1 MNNIH
6 ASCILHRVSFISANS
21 CLLLVK
27 LMSLEF
33 KIKEDET
40 LDGPDGL
47 KILQK
52 KKGYRYSQDSLQLV
66 DFASVRKN
74 DEVID
79 LGTGCGVMALILAK
93 RGFGRRIVGLEVQE
107 ELADLA
113 RRSVNLNGFQEK
125 IEIVEGDIRTVK
137 SLFPPS
143 SFDYVITNPPYIEAK
158 SGLISPGSERALA
171 RHEILC
177 DMNDILEAIK
187 YLLKPSKRGSCVYPA
202 SRFDEL
208 IIKAKKKRLEPKRAR
223 FVHPGPEEKA
233 ELAMVEFIK
242 EGKSGLKVLPPL
254 L

>member
-1 MNNIH
+1 
-6 ASCILHRVSFISANS
+6 
-21 CLLLVK
+21 
-27 LMSLEF
+27 MSLEL
-33 KIKEDET
+33 KIKDDET

-66 DFASVRKN
+66 DFALIKKN

-79 LGTGCGVMALILAK
+79 LGTGCGVMTLILAK
-93 RGFGRRIVGLEVQE
+93 KGFGKRIVGLEVQK

-113 RRSVNLNGFQEK
+113 RRGVDLNGFQEK
-125 IEIVEGDIRTVK
+125 IEIVEGDIKRVK
-137 SLFPPS
+137 FLFTPS

-177 DMNDILEAIK
+177 DMNDVLEAIK

-208 IIKAKKKRLEPKRAR
+208 VIKAKKKRLEPKRVQ
-223 FVHPGPEEKA
+223 FVNPGPEEKA
-233 ELAMVEFIK
+233 ELVMVEFMK
-242 EGKSGLKVLPPL
+242 EGRPGLEILPPL
-254 L
+254 K

>member
-1 MNNIH
+1 
-6 ASCILHRVSFISANS
+6 
-21 CLLLVK
+21 
-27 LMSLEF
+27 MSLEL
-33 KIKEDET
+33 KIKDDET

-66 DFASVRKN
+66 DFALIKKN

-79 LGTGCGVMALILAK
+79 LGTGCGVMTLILAK
-93 RGFGRRIVGLEVQE
+93 RGFGKRIIGLEVQK

-113 RRSVNLNGFQEK
+113 RRGVDLNGFQEK
-125 IEIVEGDIRTVK
+125 IEIVEGDIKRVK
-137 SLFPPS
+137 SLFTPS

-177 DMNDILEAIK
+177 DMNDVLEAIK

-208 IIKAKKKRLEPKRAR
+208 VIKAKKKRLEPKRVQ
-223 FVHPGPEEKA
+223 FVHPNPEEKA
-233 ELAMVEFIK
+233 ELVMVEFIK
-242 EGKSGLKVLPPL
+242 EGRPGLEILPPL
-254 L
+254 K